1 MSTKT
6 KKSLHNIIEKTPDLG
21 LEYFIQV
28 PTLLFI
34 NCENLHKE
42 FNLSKLFNF
51 YLKLGAGGGLYLT
64 CRVVIV
70 IKWKS
75 T

>member
-1 MSTKT
+1 MSTT
-6 KKSLHNIIEKTPDLG
+6 KKSLHNIIEKTLDLG

-42 FNLSKLFNF
+42 FNLSKLF
-51 YLKLGAGGGLYLT
+51 
-64 CRVVIV
+64 
-70 IKWKS
+70 
-75 T
+75 